1 MIRGIGMDLVSI
13 SFVEQM
19 LEKCGELFVQQY
31 YSMEERELFACKKR
45 HAEHFLAG
53 RFAAKEALL
62 KAIGTGMNCEL
73 DWNELEFLNHP
84 GGQPYLVRS
93 RSLEP
98 YVQQQDSIH
107 VSISHHGDYA
117 AAFIIIESSQ

>member
-1 MIRGIGMDLVSI
+1 MIRGIGIDIISI

-19 LEKCGELFVQQY
+19 MAKCGEIFMEQY
-31 YSMEERELFACKKR
+31 FSIEERELFACKKR
-45 HAEHFLAG
+45 HAEEFLAG

-73 DWNELEFLNHP
+73 GWTEMEFLNHSS
-84 GGQPYLVRS
+84 GQPYLVRS
-93 RSLEP
+93 RGLEH
-98 YVQQQDSIH
+98 YVQQQETIH

>member
-19 LEKCGELFVQQY
+19 LAKCGELFIQQY
-31 YSMEERELFACKKR
+31 YSLEERELFACKKR
-45 HAEHFLAG
+45 HAEQFLAG

-73 DWNELEFLNHP
+73 DWNELEFLSLP
-84 GGQPYLVRS
+84 SGQPYLVRS
-93 RSLEP
+93 RRLES
-98 YVQQQDSIH
+98 YIQQQESIH

>member
-19 LEKCGELFVQQY
+19 LAKCGELFIQQY

-45 HAEHFLAG
+45 HAEQFLAG

-73 DWNELEFLNHP
+73 DWNELEFLSLP
-84 GGQPYLVRS
+84 SGQPYLVRS
-93 RSLEP
+93 RRLES
-98 YVQQQDSIH
+98 YIQQQESIH

>member
-1 MIRGIGMDLVSI
+1 MDLVSI

-19 LEKCGELFVQQY
+19 LAKCGELFIQQY

-45 HAEHFLAG
+45 HAEQFLAG

-73 DWNELEFLNHP
+73 DWNELEFLSLP
-84 GGQPYLVRS
+84 SGQPYLVRS
-93 RSLEP
+93 RRLES
-98 YVQQQDSIH
+98 YIQQQESIH

>member
-1 MIRGIGMDLVSI
+1 MIRGIGMDLVSV

-19 LEKCGELFVQQY
+19 LAKCGEHFMQQY
-31 YSMEERELFACKKR
+31 FSPEERELFTSKKR
-45 HAEHFLAG
+45 HAEEFLAG

-73 DWNELEFLNHP
+73 DWNGLEFLNHP
-84 GGQPYLVRS
+84 SGQPYLVRS
-93 RSLEP
+93 PNLEP
-98 YVQQQDSIH
+98 YVQQQETIH

>member
-1 MIRGIGMDLVSI
+1 MIRGIGMDIISI

-19 LEKCGELFVQQY
+19 MAKCGELFMQQY
-31 YSMEERELFACKKR
+31 FSKEERELFTCKKR
-45 HAEHFLAG
+45 HAADFLAG

-73 DWNELEFLNHP
+73 GWNEMEFLNHAS
-84 GGQPYLVRS
+84 GQPYLVRS
-93 RSLEP
+93 RGLET
-98 YVQQQDSIH
+98 YVQQQETVH